1 MGIFWG
7 ANEIFRVVLVNKVYI
22 VSTKSLFWRRMTF
35 KCNTF
40 MPYEPI
46 KVSAKAFL
54 VNLVPS
60 KPKNFPLAST
70 MVVSYV
76 ATKYDQIPLEQILKS
91 WQLCFFLFISSWK
104 FSYSLRILLSFF
116 ITFTICKIY
125 RFWCCKS
132 LKKVQL
138 MGGNQV

>member
-1 MGIFWG
+1 
-7 ANEIFRVVLVNKVYI
+7 
-22 VSTKSLFWRRMTF
+22 
-35 KCNTF
+35 

-91 WQLCFFLFISSWK
+91 WQLCNENI
-104 FSYSLRILLSFF
+104 FSKAP
-116 ITFTICKIY
+116 TKNHKTY
-125 RFWCCKS
+125 RD
-132 LKKVQL
+132 
-138 MGGNQV
+138 